1 MNASFQAML
10 HGFFDFENFD
20 LEEYEHYEVRST
32 MHSAAPGRSARFH
45 LESGERRLEL
55 DRSSE
60 TAGFLRPTCEE

>member
-20 LEEYEHYEVRST
+20 LEEYEHYEVRVT
-32 MHSAAPGRSARFH
+32 MHSVALDDSLDFN

-55 DRSSE
+55 DRTSK
-60 TAGFLRPTCEE
+60 TAGFLRSTCEE